1 MPSAR
6 QFSAN
11 LLVSTHPMNGA
22 QKLLPTEPINYVPLC
37 YVSGVYW
44 SNKGLKYGLHNED
57 PTILSLHLE
66 ASVQGNC
73 GDNVA
78 YTLALDD
85 SQFD

>member
-11 LLVSTHPMNGA
+11 LLISTHPMNGA

-57 PTILSLHLE
+57 PTVLSLHLE

-85 SQFD
+85 TQFD